1 MDKKYIITYALV
13 VWVQLTV
20 FGQEKPNN
28 DNQEIITK
36 VEEYF
41 EGYTKGDSTMLK
53 EVFHK
58 DFRLSWKDPWQNKLA
73 HVDRSGL
80 FKFFNPQWSNLEI
93 ETKIEE
99 VTVAKNS
106 AYCRALV
113 TLKGIVVWTDHIN
126 LLKLAEDR
134 WWIIS
139 KVSEGKII
147 K

>member
-1 MDKKYIITYALV
+1 MNRNYIVATVIMLWASMAFCQKTVNDEQEVIKKV
-13 VWVQLTV
+13 
-20 FGQEKPNN
+20 G
-28 DNQEIITK
+28 
-36 VEEYF
+36 EYF
-41 EGYTKGDSTMLK
+41 EGYAKGDSIILK

-58 DFRLSWKDPWQNKLA
+58 DFRLSWRDPWQNKLA

-80 FKFFNPQWSNLEI
+80 FKFFNREWSNLEI

-99 VTVAKNS
+99 VDVAKNS
-106 AYCRALV
+106 AYCRAIV
-113 TLKGIVVWTDHIN
+113 TLKGIVVWTDHIS
-126 LLKLAEDR
+126 LLKLPDER

>member
-1 MDKKYIITYALV
+1 MSRKYIIASVFAL
-13 VWVQLTV
+13 LTNLA
-20 FGQEKPNN
+20 FCQKESN
-28 DNQEIITK
+28 DEQEIINK

-41 EGYTKGDSTMLK
+41 EGYTNGDSTMLK

-58 DFRLSWKDPWQNKLA
+58 DFRLSWKDPWENKLA

-80 FKFFNPQWSNLEI
+80 FKFFGPDWSNLEI
-93 ETKIEE
+93 ETKIKE
-99 VTVAKNS
+99 VSVAENS

-113 TLKGIVVWTDHIN
+113 TLKGIVVWTDHISF
-126 LLKLAEDR
+126 LKLPDNR